1 MKMKN
6 NILKWSLFM
15 LVFTFVSCETIDL
28 DQVENPSQPSVDLL
42 DPVYAFNYVQL
53 QLPNFVNSA
62 NSFTQRVTRQM
73 AMTGGNTYDNAFA
86 PVNSNTNWNIGYN
99 LLNAVKIMEPKA
111 IVNREYYA
119 LGAAKVIRVYVLM
132 TMVDIY
138 GDIPYSEALQGS
150 ANLTPHFDRSAEIYK
165 GLLLELDD
173 AITILNRT
181 DSNSNSEIQDLYYG
195 SQANWVT
202 LANTLK
208 LKMYCNARLAET
220 DLGVVI
226 KDKIN
231 AILVAN
237 NYIDQQSEDF
247 QFQYGNSRFTPN
259 TRHPLYNDQYELGG
273 GAYIA
278 NYLMWAMTTEK
289 KFNLLVG
296 SNGIVSDPNL
306 TYDPRIPFYFCKQVG
321 DPSSL
326 DSFTLPRRIRPDHY
340 NNEEYFSFYYPT
352 VADDIRTPYL
362 VSNWIGETG
371 ITSNGYLGRD
381 HGDNSGIPPD
391 ADKRTVGG
399 IYPIGGA
406 YGLTSSVQTGGDRGA
421 LGAGIMPMILSSY
434 VHFMLAEAALKLP
447 ESVSGTGLTAIGELE
462 AGIRASIK
470 KTVNLIPNFPY
481 GSNGN
486 SSAPLPST
494 LLSHEDKYV
503 TFVKNQ
509 YNSPGINQLELI
521 IKEYFIAAWG
531 NGIEPY
537 NAYRRTGYP
546 SNMQP
551 TLEQASGSYYYTA
564 YYPSDSTVNN
574 PNAPANMRTKKVFW
588 DKDGLT
594 LH

>member
-42 DPVYAFNYVQL
+42 DPVYAFNYIQL
-53 QLPNFVNSA
+53 QLPDFVSSA
-62 NSFTQRVTRQM
+62 NTFTQQVTRQM

-86 PVNSNTNWNIGYN
+86 PVNSNNNWNLGYN

-119 LGAAKVIRVYVLM
+119 LGAAKVIRVYVMM
-132 TMVDIY
+132 TMVDMY
-138 GDIPYSEALQGS
+138 GDVPYIEALQGS
-150 ANLTPHFDRSAEIYK
+150 ANLTPHFDRSADIYK
-165 GLLLELDD
+165 GLLLEIDD
-173 AITILNRT
+173 AIAILNRT
-181 DSNSNSEIQDLYYG
+181 DNNSNSEIQDLYYG
-195 SQANWVT
+195 SQANWIT

-208 LKMYCNARLAET
+208 LKMYCNARLAGA

-226 KDKIN
+226 QDKIN
-231 AILVAN
+231 AVLVAN

-247 QFQYGNSRFTPN
+247 EFKYGNSRFNPN
-259 TRHPLYNDQYELGG
+259 TRHPMYNDQYELGG

-278 NYLMWAMTTEK
+278 NYMLWSMTTEK
-289 KFNLLVG
+289 KFNGLVG
-296 SNGIVSDPNL
+296 SNGIVGDANL
-306 TYDPRIPFYFCKQVG
+306 TYDPRIPFYFCKQVA
-321 DPSSL
+321 DPGGL
-326 DSFTLPRRIRPDHY
+326 DTFTLPRRIRPSQYD
-340 NNEEYFSFYYPT
+340 NEEYFSFYYPT
-352 VADDIRTPYL
+352 LADDIRTPYL

-406 YGLTSSVQTGGDRGA
+406 YGLTSSVQTGGDKGA

-434 VHFMLAEAALKLP
+434 VHFMLAEAALEIP
-447 ESVSGTGLTAIGELE
+447 GSVAGTGLSAEGELE

-470 KTVNLIPNFPY
+470 KTVNLIPDFPY
-481 GSNGN
+481 GTNGN
-486 SSAPLPST
+486 SSAPLPAT
-494 LLSHEDKYV
+494 LISHENKYV
-503 TFVKNQ
+503 TFVMNK
-509 YNSPGINQLELI
+509 YNNAETNKLELI

-551 TLEQASGSYYYTA
+551 TLELASGNYYYCA

-574 PNAPANMRTKKVFW
+574 PNAPSNMRTRKVFW
-588 DKDGLT
+588 DKAGLT